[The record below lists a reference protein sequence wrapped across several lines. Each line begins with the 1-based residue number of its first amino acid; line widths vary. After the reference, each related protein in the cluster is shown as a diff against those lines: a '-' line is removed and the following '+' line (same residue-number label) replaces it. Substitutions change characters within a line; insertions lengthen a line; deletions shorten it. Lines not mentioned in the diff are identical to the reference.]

1 MREPVI
7 EVAGIAAALPLGNV
21 NTDAIIP
28 SAWLRSPTLDLAKGL
43 FAGWRYTEAGT
54 EQAGFVLNREPY
66 RRASILVAGANF
78 GCGSSREAAVWAL
91 MRFGIRCVLAPSF
104 ADIFRENAFRN
115 GLVAGV
121 IEPEAVPRIV
131 AAIMHASGPAP
142 FRARLDPCVLEG
154 PEGLTLA
161 FEIPESRRQALMR
174 GEDEIAATLRHDAE
188 IDGFRARD
196 QELRRW
202 IYEPLSAEAS

>member
-7 EVAGIAAALPLGNV
+7 EVAGIAAALQLGNV

-43 FAGWRYTEAGT
+43 FAGWRYTEAGA

-142 FRARLDPCVLEG
+142 FRARKASPPPTTMTRASTTSAITRTEG
-154 PEGLTLA
+154 RRVIARVTASTAIFVSSPGSRPALTNR
-161 FEIPESRRQALMR
+161 SVN
-174 GEDEIAATLRHDAE
+174 TL
-188 IDGFRARD
+188 
-196 QELRRW
+196 
-202 IYEPLSAEAS
+202 